1 LNQEYDANT
10 SHFKIVIEED
20 KMKKVLVIGAGAQG
34 GPCASIL
41 AGEEGVE
48 EIRLGDIDLGL
59 AQKVAEKIGSE
70 KVKPFKLDASKKE
83 EIIAAAQGV
92 DVIINL
98 THLKFNDVIMEAA
111 LAVKTHYV
119 DTASTTI
126 FLEDWISGE
135 EIKYHQEFMDIG
147 KTALAGSGFA
157 PGIANVFA
165 RHACDQMDRVKS
177 IIIRVG
183 RKSPSASAEVVSA
196 WKPTWSP
203 EILLED
209 YSEEPMTFKD
219 GEFVQVP
226 IFSNPETY
234 TFPEPIGDLLLSSH
248 MHEESYMIPPVYKDK
263 GLQFFDFKY
272 PVDKLVGAFIKM
284 GFASDEAI
292 DVKGVKVVPRDVL
305 MKLVKR
311 PGNKFFQE
319 NDETILGSD
328 LTGMMDVSVEGELD
342 GKKRTH
348 NISYRF
354 TDGPNHERQRQ
365 LFKTFGTTMV
375 YVALPAVVGARMC
388 VNGEV
393 ENGVVSADVLDPEKF
408 FGGMSERG
416 VPFEFDENI
425 I

>member
-1 LNQEYDANT
+1 MR
-10 SHFKIVIEED
+10 S
-20 KMKKVLVIGAGAQG
+20 VLVIGAGAQG

-48 EIRLGDIDLGL
+48 DIRLGDIDLAL
-59 AQKVAEKIGSE
+59 TQKVANKIGSK
-70 KVKPFKLDASKKE
+70 KVKPIKLDASKKE
-83 EIIAAAQGV
+83 EIVAAAQGV

-119 DTASTTI
+119 DTASSTE

-135 EIKYHQEFMDIG
+135 ELKYHQEFKEIG

-157 PGIANVFA
+157 PGIANVLT
-165 RHACDQMDRVKS
+165 RHACDQMDRVEK

-183 RKSPSASAEVVSA
+183 RKSPSASKEVVSA

-209 YSEEPMTFKD
+209 YSEAPLLLKD
-219 GEFVQVP
+219 GEFVHMP

-234 TFPEPIGDLLLSSH
+234 TFPEPIGELLLSSH
-248 MHEESYMIPPVYKDK
+248 MHEEPYMIPPVYLDK
-263 GLQFFDFKY
+263 GLQHFDFKY

-292 DVKGVKVVPRDVL
+292 DVNGVKVVPRDVL

-311 PGNKFFQE
+311 PGNKFFEE
-319 NDETILGSD
+319 NDETILQSD
-328 LTGMMDVSVEGELD
+328 ITGNMDVSVEGERA

-354 TDGPNHERQRQ
+354 ADGPNHERQRQ

-375 YVALPAVVGARMC
+375 YVALPAIVGAKMC
-388 VNGEV
+388 VNGKV
-393 ENGVVSADVLDPEKF
+393 ESGMVSADVLDPKSF
-408 FGGMSERG
+408 TSGMSERG
-416 VPFEFDENI
+416 VPFKFDETI
-425 I
+425 T